1 MTQDEAT
8 AYLLERATNE
18 GITFDDL
25 MTMIPDVV
33 SDDLTQAAEFCQLR
47 DYSHIVAVSEA
58 PGLATDPN
66 NAFFEHPSPNRA
78 RGADEALDCEIDH
91 AELDGDILAEHID
104 ADTVDAYI
112 YEPHDCNQGCFIDL
126 FGIPIFA

>member
-78 RGADEALDCEIDH
+78 RGADEALDCDIAH
-91 AELDGDILAEHID
+91 AKQDGEILAQHID
-104 ADTVDAYI
+104 ADTVDTYI
-112 YEPHDCNQGCFIDL
+112 YEPHDCANDWMFDYISIPL
-126 FGIPIFA
+126 FA